1 MKDLMISVFHYFK
14 DMFMEVVSIQDGTDV
29 EGTISSIKQDVSI
42 RGANIWILVSSAM
55 LASIGLDVGS
65 SAVIIGAML
74 ISPLMAPILGVGLSV
89 GISDR
94 SFLAASLKNFGIAV
108 FVSLATSWIYFLLTP
123 LGQATEEM
131 LARTQ
136 PTLLDVGVAI
146 FGGVAGIV
154 ANSRKYKTNAIPG
167 VAIATALMPPLCTA
181 GYGLASGDAAFFWG
195 AFYLFFINAV
205 FIALSTYGIVRF
217 LSFPLVEFVDVKIK
231 RKMQS
236 WIAVFATIVIVPSA
250 YIFYNVVIE
259 AKREKDAKNFISNR
273 FNTSKYEAIRSEFI
287 EIDSTTI
294 LKLYAIGEPIPRDT
308 IQELQRSLK
317 DFGLEDI
324 QLNLVQM
331 NVPESEREQIKQEA
345 MAAAATDV
353 MRKIEMTKEVYD
365 AKDRQIDS
373 LKRYIHSVSLDS
385 GTVTQLRNESIAIY
399 PNISK
404 ISFGLLDEYVDTLG
418 HKIIPVALIE
428 IKDLKKKEKDTM
440 LSRYADY
447 FKVRMGSDSVKVF
460 IK

>member
-1 MKDLMISVFHYFK
+1 MKDLLISVYHYFA
-14 DMFMEVVSIQDGTDV
+14 DMFKEVVSIQDGTDV
-29 EGTISSIKQDVSI
+29 EGTISSIKQDVNI
-42 RGANIWILVSSAM
+42 RGANVWILVSSAM

-74 ISPLMAPILGVGLSV
+74 ISPLMAPILGIGLSV

-108 FVSLATSWIYFLLTP
+108 FVSLATSWVYFLLTP

-131 LARTQ
+131 LARTR

-181 GYGLASGDAAFFWG
+181 GYGLAAGDASFFWG

-236 WIAVFATIVIVPSA
+236 WIAIFATIVIVPSG
-250 YIFYNVVIE
+250 YIFYRVVIE
-259 AKREKDAKNFISNR
+259 AKREKDTKAFIQSR

-287 EIDSTTI
+287 EGDSITT

-308 IQELQRSLK
+308 LKSLQNALK
-317 DFGLEDI
+317 DYGLENI

-331 NVPESEREQIKQEA
+331 NVPESEREQIKNEV
-345 MAAAATDV
+345 MAAATTDV
-353 MRKIEMTKEVYD
+353 MKKIEMTKEVYD
-365 AKDRQIDS
+365 AKDKQIDS

-385 GTVTQLRNESIAIY
+385 GTVTQLRNESHAIY
-399 PNISK
+399 PNIK
-404 ISFGLLDEYVDTLG
+404 DISFGLLDEYVDTLG
-418 HKIIPVALIE
+418 HKVIPVALIE
-428 IKDLKKKEKDTM
+428 MRDLKKRERDTM
-440 LSRYADY
+440 LARYSDY
-447 FKVRMGSDSVKVF
+447 FKVRMGSDKVKVF
-460 IK
+460 IR

>member
-1 MKDLMISVFHYFK
+1 MKDLLISVYHYFK
-14 DMFMEVVSIQDGTDV
+14 DMFMEAVSIQDGTDV
-29 EGTISSIKQDVSI
+29 EGTISSIKQDVNV
-42 RGANIWILVSSAM
+42 RGANVWILVSSTM

-74 ISPLMAPILGVGLSV
+74 ISPLMAPILGIGLSV

-108 FVSLATSWIYFLLTP
+108 FVSLAASYVYFLLTP
-123 LGQATEEM
+123 LGQPTEEM
-131 LARTQ
+131 LARTR

-217 LSFPLVEFVDVKIK
+217 LSFPLVEFVDIKVK

-236 WIAVFATIVIVPSA
+236 WIAIFATIVIVPSA
-250 YIFYNVVIE
+250 YIFYHVVIE
-259 AKREKDAKNFISNR
+259 AKRKKDTSSFVENR
-273 FNTSKYEAIRSEFI
+273 FNSPKYEAIRWDFLEG
-287 EIDSTTI
+287 DSTTT
-294 LKLYAIGEPIPRDT
+294 LKLYAIGEPIPADT
-308 IQELQRSLK
+308 IDKLEESLK
-317 DFGLEDI
+317 DYGLEGI

-331 NVPESEREQIKQEA
+331 NVPESEREEIKQEA
-345 MAAAATDV
+345 MAAAAMDV
-353 MRKIEMTKEVYD
+353 MKKIEMTKEVYD

-373 LKRYIHSVSLDS
+373 LKKYIHSVSLDS
-385 GTVTQLRNESIAIY
+385 GTVAQLRNESQAIY
-399 PNISK
+399 PQIQN

-428 IKDLKKKEKDTM
+428 MKDIKKKDKDTM
-440 LSRYADY
+440 LARYSDY
-447 FKVRMGSDSVKVF
+447 FRVRMGRDSVKVF
-460 IK
+460 LK